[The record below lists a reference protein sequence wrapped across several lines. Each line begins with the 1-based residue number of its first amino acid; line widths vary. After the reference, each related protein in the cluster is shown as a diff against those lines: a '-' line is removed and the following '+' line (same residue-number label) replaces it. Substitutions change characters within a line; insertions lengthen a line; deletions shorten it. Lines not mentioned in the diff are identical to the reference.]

1 MLDMMLH
8 GGERVKRENLAAVLA
23 WYREQREGKEK

>member
-8 GGERVKRENLAAVLA
+8 GGERVKAENLNAVLD
-23 WYREQREGKEK
+23 WYSVGGVWA

>member
-8 GGERVKRENLAAVLA
+8 GGERVKAENLHAVLE
-23 WYREQREGKEK
+23 WYNARHGGNR